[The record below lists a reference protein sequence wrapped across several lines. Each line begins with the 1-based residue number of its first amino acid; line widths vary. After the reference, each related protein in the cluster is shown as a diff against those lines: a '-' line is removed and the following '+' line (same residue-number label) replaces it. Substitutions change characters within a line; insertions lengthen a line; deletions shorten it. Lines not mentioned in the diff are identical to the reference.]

1 MRSTR
6 LCESDTRRHDID
18 GVEEETDIFGFL
30 INDRFVKGV
39 GATKQRVEQIM
50 AETGFDET
58 RRAQTV
64 GSLSGG
70 WKMRL
75 AIARA
80 MICNADILLLDE
92 PTNHLDQMSVR
103 WLEQCPSQRRNA
115 RLTLQT

>member
-1 MRSTR
+1 MT
-6 LCESDTRRHDID
+6 
-18 GVEEETDIFGFL
+18 
-30 INDRFVKGV
+30 
-39 GATKQRVEQIM
+39 
-50 AETGFDET
+50 ETGFDEV
-58 RRAQTV
+58 RRTQTV

-103 WLEQCPSQRRNA
+103 WLEQCASHVHLCP
-115 RLTLQT
+115 LTTQT